1 MGGRQLSRFEIKI
14 DGQPVAAARPRFRRT
29 SKGVMAH
36 PTKKN
41 YESTI
46 KIKKMA
52 EKKMKGK
59 QRLDGPLEVR
69 ILAMF
74 ECPKYKHRVKNPA
87 KASLKANGPDVDNIA
102 KHYMDALLA
111 SGIVANDDNLVC
123 SLLVTKIE
131 LAQGDKPYTLV
142 TIDEIL
148 SDDNPWKNIIAT
160 KLEVFR

>member
-1 MGGRQLSRFEIKI
+1 VGGRQLSRFEIKI

-29 SKGVMAH
+29 PKGVMTH

-41 YESTI
+41 HESSI

-59 QRLDGPLEVR
+59 QRLEGALEVR
-69 ILAMF
+69 IHAMF

-87 KASLKANGPDVDNIA
+87 KACLKANGPDVDNIA

-111 SGIVANDDNLVC
+111 SGIVATDDNLVC

-131 LAQGDKPYTLV
+131 LAQGEKPYTLV

-148 SDDNPWKNIIAT
+148 SDDNPWKNMVDSIMEAI
-160 KLEVFR
+160 